1 MCLSCIETRN
11 CWAPLSILLGQLP
24 DGLIQTL
31 SILAT
36 HVSSSLHTLR
46 DPCLAIIIPVMCV
59 QEPPEKV
66 QTLTPTQTRRVCS
79 APAASTSTAK
89 AGAGGPSTRPRQ
101 TPRGRASPGAEATTA
116 TTHTTSWTTE
126 QAKIF
131 VLCREDRV
139 YVLCSYILVYI
150 YY

>member
-1 MCLSCIETRN
+1 MFLSCIETRN
-11 CWAPLSILLGQLP
+11 CWVPLSILLGQLL
-24 DGLIQTL
+24 GELI
-31 SILAT
+31 
-36 HVSSSLHTLR
+36 LHTLSS
-46 DPCLAIIIPVMCV
+46 LTIINIIPVICV

-79 APAASTSTAK
+79 VPAASTSTAK
-89 AGAGGPSTRPRQ
+89 AGAGAPSTRPRR
-101 TPRGRASPGAEATTA
+101 TPRGRASPGAGATTA

-139 YVLCSYILVYI
+139 YVHTSWCIFIIKLHNNLGFYRD
-150 YY
+150 

>member
-1 MCLSCIETRN
+1 MSTLKSIGQRPSQRITSDRVNFCHSRLLLSSN
-11 CWAPLSILLGQLP
+11 SK
-24 DGLIQTL
+24 
-31 SILAT
+31 
-36 HVSSSLHTLR
+36 SS
-46 DPCLAIIIPVMCV
+46 LAIIINIIPVICV

-79 APAASTSTAK
+79 VPAASTSTAK

-139 YVLCSYILVYI
+139 YVLFIHPGVYLLLNF
-150 YY
+150 YRD